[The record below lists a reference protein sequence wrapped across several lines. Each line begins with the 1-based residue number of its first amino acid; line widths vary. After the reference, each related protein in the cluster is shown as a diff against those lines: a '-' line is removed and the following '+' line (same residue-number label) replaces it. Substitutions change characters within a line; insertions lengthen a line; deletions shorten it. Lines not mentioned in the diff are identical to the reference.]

1 MAKNEKRA
9 FEILLYAA
17 KLTDA
22 GLQKIL
28 LKSRRASLT

>member
-22 GLQKIL
+22 GSYDNITLN
-28 LKSRRASLT
+28 